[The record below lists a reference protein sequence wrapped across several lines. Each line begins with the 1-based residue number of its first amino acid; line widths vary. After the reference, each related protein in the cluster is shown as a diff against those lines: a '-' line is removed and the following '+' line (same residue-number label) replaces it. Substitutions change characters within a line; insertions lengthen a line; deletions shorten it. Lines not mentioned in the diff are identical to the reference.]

1 MDKKKITQ
9 RLLGV
14 IFLALILVAVISFA
28 RTYLLS
34 KGTSIAFMRVS
45 GRIEGKE
52 YHAATKVAGRVD
64 KITVE
69 EGDVVQVGCVIG
81 EVYSQQLNAAL
92 AAARARYRQAESNF
106 DLAQVEFKRYS
117 RLYKGKAIAKMEYDY
132 IKNKY
137 KRAAEDLFIAEKDVD
152 RATADLEDTKIIAPI
167 SGVIVTK
174 IVRQGEVVAVGTPL
188 VAMIN
193 MDDLYLK
200 VFLSTELA
208 GKVSLNNEAK
218 VFADALTAEEFEAYV
233 DKISEKAEF
242 TPKNVETQSQ
252 RAKLVF
258 EIKLRIKEN
267 KNHKLKPGMPCEGV
281 IKINNSGS
289 WAEYKR

>member
-1 MDKKKITQ
+1 MDKKKLTQ
-9 RLLGV
+9 RILGV
-14 IFLALILVAVISFA
+14 IFLALIAMAVVSFFRMYFLNKNGA
-28 RTYLLS
+28 S
-34 KGTSIAFMRVS
+34 GFIKVS

-69 EGDVVQVGCVIG
+69 EGNEVKAGAIIG

-92 AAARARYRQAESNF
+92 SAAKARYRQAESNF
-106 DLAQVEFKRYS
+106 ELAQVEFKRYS
-117 RLYKGKAIAKMEYDY
+117 RLYKSRAIAKMDYDY
-132 IKNKY
+132 VKNKY
-137 KRAAEDLFIAEKDVD
+137 KRAAEDLFIAERDID
-152 RATADLEDTKIIAPI
+152 RARADLEDTKIVAPV

-174 IVRQGEVVAVGTPL
+174 IVREGEVVAIGTPL
-188 VAMIN
+188 VTIIN

-208 GKVSLNNEAK
+208 GKVNLNDEAR
-218 VFADALTAEEFEAYV
+218 VFPDALANEEFIAYV

-258 EIKLRIKEN
+258 EIKLQIKEN

-281 IKINNSGS
+281 IRIDKASG
-289 WAEYKR
+289 WEQYKK